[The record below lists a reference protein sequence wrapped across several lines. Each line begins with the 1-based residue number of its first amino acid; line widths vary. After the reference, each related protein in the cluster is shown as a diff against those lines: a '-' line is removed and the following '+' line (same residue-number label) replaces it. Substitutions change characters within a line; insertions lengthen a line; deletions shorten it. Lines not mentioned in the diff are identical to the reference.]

1 MSRREEY
8 EKRAEELLAPIV
20 ELNGFELVDV
30 EYVKEAGNWYLRG
43 YIDKPGGITVNDCET
58 VSRAFSDKLDENDF
72 IEDSYIMEISSPGL
86 DRPLKKDKD
95 FERNMGKLVEIRT
108 YRPIEKQK
116 EFCGILTAYDSNSV
130 TIDEDG
136 TERVFDKKDTALI
149 RLVLKDCKILRGYHP
164 GVLRCFSKRFIVFDH
179 FTANAQPLLIL
190 GKLFIVL
197 YQFLLPCFD
206 SKISLCKG
214 DDLLGRIA
222 VHGYQITSVAGKLV
236 TSQFSVCS

>member
-30 EYVKEAGNWYLRG
+30 EYV
-43 YIDKPGGITVNDCET
+43 
-58 VSRAFSDKLDENDF
+58 
-72 IEDSYIMEISSPGL
+72 
-86 DRPLKKDKD
+86 
-95 FERNMGKLVEIRT
+95 RNMGKLVEIRT

-149 RLVLKDCKILRGYHP
+149 RLAIE
-164 GVLRCFSKRFIVFDH
+164 F
-179 FTANAQPLLIL
+179 
-190 GKLFIVL
+190 
-197 YQFLLPCFD
+197 
-206 SKISLCKG
+206 
-214 DDLLGRIA
+214 
-222 VHGYQITSVAGKLV
+222 
-236 TSQFSVCS
+236 